1 MKRTKKR
8 NTMANILIA
17 YYSRKGQNY
26 WNGSI
31 KNLAKGNTEVVAEMI
46 QKAVGGDLF
55 EIETVKEYPVDY
67 TECTEVAKEE
77 LRTQARP
84 ALKAY
89 PERIA
94 EYDIIFLGYPCWWG
108 TMPMGVYTFLEH
120 FDFAGKKIVPF
131 CTHEGS
137 RMGGSVSQIKKTAP
151 GAIVLE
157 GLPVH
162 GAEAAESE
170 TTVTA
175 WAKKLLSA
183 EAGEAGFLKRT
194 LHLG

>member
-1 MKRTKKR
+1 
-8 NTMANILIA
+8 MANILIA

-31 KNLAKGNTEVVAEMI
+31 KNLAKGNTEIVAEMI
-46 QKAVGGDLF
+46 QKTVGGDLF
-55 EIETVKEYPVDY
+55 EIETVKEYPDDY

-77 LRTQARP
+77 LRVKARP
-84 ALKAY
+84 ELKKMPESIDAY
-89 PERIA
+89 
-94 EYDIIFLGYPCWWG
+94 DVIFLGYPCWWG

-120 FDFAGKKIVPF
+120 FSFAGKKIVPF

-151 GAIVLE
+151 GAVVLE

-162 GAEAAESE
+162 GAEAAEAE
-170 TTVTA
+170 DEVAA
-175 WAKKLLSA
+175 WAKKSLSA
-183 EAGEAGFLKRT
+183 EAGEAGFIKRT

>member
-1 MKRTKKR
+1 
-8 NTMANILIA
+8 MANILIA

-77 LRTQARP
+77 LRAKARP
-84 ALKAY
+84 ELKAY
-89 PERIA
+89 PESIA
-94 EYDIIFLGYPCWWG
+94 EYDVIFLGYPCWWG

-151 GAIVLE
+151 GAIVLA

-162 GAEAAESE
+162 GAEAVESE
-170 TTVTA
+170 AAVVA
-175 WAKKLLSA
+175 WAKKSLSA

>member
-1 MKRTKKR
+1 
-8 NTMANILIA
+8 MANILIA

-31 KNLAKGNTEVVAEMI
+31 KNLPKGNTEIVAEMV
-46 QKAVGGDLF
+46 QRAVGGELF
-55 EIETVKEYPVDY
+55 EIETVKEYPADY

-77 LRTQARP
+77 LRAQARP
-84 ALKAY
+84 ELKTY
-89 PERIA
+89 PESID

-137 RMGGSVSQIKKTAP
+137 RMGGSVNQIKKTAP
-151 GAIVLE
+151 GAVVLE

-162 GAEAAESE
+162 GAEAAGSE
-170 TTVTA
+170 KAVAA
-175 WAKKLLSA
+175 WAKKSLAS
-183 EAGEAGFLKRT
+183 EASEAGFLKRT